1 MPEPAETEQRIF
13 DAACEVFQEQGY
25 EGARMQEIADRAG
38 INKAMLHYY
47 YRSKDRLFEEV
58 FRLSALKVIPR
69 VVAIVRADAPVQEK
83 LVGVVHAYIDALKA
97 NPQVPAFVLQE
108 LRRNPGRLR
117 QFISRH
123 TQGMYSKL
131 SDEIRGATAR
141 GELREIEP
149 EHLIANVIGLC
160 VFPFI
165 ARPML
170 QTLTG
175 MDDARFDAFLEER
188 KQTVAEFILT
198 AIKP

>member
-1 MPEPAETEQRIF
+1 MPEAEQRIF
-13 DAACEVFQEQGY
+13 EAACDVFQEQGY

-69 VVAIVRADAPVQEK
+69 VLDVVRTDAPIQEK
-83 LVGVVHAYIDALKA
+83 LVGVVHAYVDLLRA
-97 NPQVPAFVLQE
+97 NPHVPSFVLQE

-123 TQGMYSKL
+123 AQGVFSKL
-131 SDEIRGATAR
+131 SEEIRDAAAR
-141 GELREIEP
+141 GEMREIEP

-175 MDDARFDAFLEER
+175 MDDARFDVFLEER
-188 KQTVAEFILT
+188 KETVAEFILT
-198 AIKP
+198 ATAP